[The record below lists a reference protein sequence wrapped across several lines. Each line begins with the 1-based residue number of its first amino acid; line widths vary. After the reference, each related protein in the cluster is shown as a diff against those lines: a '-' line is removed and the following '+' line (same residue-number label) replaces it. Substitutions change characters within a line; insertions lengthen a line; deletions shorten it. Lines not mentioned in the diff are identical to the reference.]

1 MSTNDSEFLAQ
12 QTTLHLLDEVRAGNE
27 VAVSLLYKRH
37 LARLQRWARGR
48 LPRGAR
54 EMMDTDDLVQ
64 QVLMKTLRHVDSFES
79 AQTGG
84 FQSYLRAG
92 VTNLIRDELRRR
104 QRQPHGDQTASS
116 VEAFGSSPLE
126 EFVGRE
132 KLDRYE
138 RGLSQLTESD
148 REIVVARLELGLSF
162 DEIAKELGKPSAD
175 AARMAVTR
183 AVTRLAEEVCPASTT
198 FPGQR
203 QLEFPV
209 TYPSSSIT

>member
-1 MSTNDSEFLAQ
+1 MTTNESQSLAQ

-27 VAVSLLYKRH
+27 AAVALLYQRH
-37 LARLQRWARGR
+37 LRRLQRWARGR

-54 EMMDTDDLVQ
+54 ELMDTDDLVQ
-64 QVLMKTLRHVDSFES
+64 QVLMKTLRHVDVFEPTR
-79 AQTGG
+79 TGG

-104 QRQPHGDQTASS
+104 QRQPPGHQTASG
-116 VEAFGSSPLE
+116 VEAFGPSPLE
-126 EFVGRE
+126 ELVGRE

-148 REIVVARLELGLSF
+148 REMVVARLELGLSYN
-162 DEIAKELGKPSAD
+162 EIARELGKPSAD

-183 AVTRLAEEVCPASTT
+183 AVTRLAEEVRGAKGPT
-198 FPGQR
+198 R
-203 QLEFPV
+203 
-209 TYPSSSIT
+209 

>member
-1 MSTNDSEFLAQ
+1 MSTSDSRSLAQ

-27 VAVSLLYKRH
+27 AAVSHLYKRH

-64 QVLMKTLRHVDSFES
+64 QVLMKTLRHVDSFEPT
-79 AQTGG
+79 QTGG

-92 VTNLIRDELRRR
+92 VTNLIRDELRRC
-104 QRQPHGDQTASS
+104 QRQPPGHQTASS
-116 VEAFGSSPLE
+116 VEAFGPSPLE
-126 EFVGRE
+126 ELVGRE

-138 RGLSQLTESD
+138 RGLSRLTESD
-148 REIVVARLELGLSF
+148 REIVIARLELGLSY
-162 DEIAKELGKPSAD
+162 DEIAEELGKPSAD

-183 AVTRLAEEVCPASTT
+183 AVTRLAEEVRGAKGRT
-198 FPGQR
+198 R
-203 QLEFPV
+203 
-209 TYPSSSIT
+209 

>member
-1 MSTNDSEFLAQ
+1 MSTNDNQSLAQ

-27 VAVSLLYKRH
+27 AAVSLLYKRH

-64 QVLMKTLRHVDSFES
+64 QVLMKTLRHVDSFEPT
-79 AQTGG
+79 QTGG

-104 QRQPHGDQTASS
+104 QRQPQGHQTASS
-116 VEAFGSSPLE
+116 VEAFGPSPLE
-126 EFVGRE
+126 ELVGRE

-138 RGLSQLTESD
+138 RGLSQLSESD
-148 REIVVARLELGLSF
+148 REIVVARLELGLSYN
-162 DEIAKELGKPSAD
+162 EIAKELGKPSAD

-183 AVTRLAEEVCPASTT
+183 AVTRLAEEVRSAKAPT
-198 FPGQR
+198 R
-203 QLEFPV
+203 
-209 TYPSSSIT
+209 

>member
-92 VTNLIRDELRRR
+92 VTNLIRDELLRR

-116 VEAFGSSPLE
+116 VEAFGPSPLE

-183 AVTRLAEEVCPASTT
+183 AVTRLAEEVRGAKGRT
-198 FPGQR
+198 R
-203 QLEFPV
+203 
-209 TYPSSSIT
+209 

>member
-1 MSTNDSEFLAQ
+1 MSTSDSRSLAQ

-27 VAVSLLYKRH
+27 AAVSHLYKRH

-64 QVLMKTLRHVDSFES
+64 QVLMKTLRHVDSFEPTR
-79 AQTGG
+79 TGG

-104 QRQPHGDQTASS
+104 QRQPPGHQTASS
-116 VEAFGSSPLE
+116 VEAFGPSPLE
-126 EFVGRE
+126 ELVGRE

-148 REIVVARLELGLSF
+148 REIVVARLELGLSY

-183 AVTRLAEEVCPASTT
+183 AVTRLAEEVRGAKGPLRS
-198 FPGQR
+198 
-203 QLEFPV
+203 
-209 TYPSSSIT
+209 

>member
-1 MSTNDSEFLAQ
+1 MSTSDSRSLAQ
-12 QTTLHLLDEVRAGNE
+12 QTTLRLLDEVRAGNE
-27 VAVSLLYKRH
+27 AAVSHLYKRH

-64 QVLMKTLRHVDSFES
+64 QVLMKTLRHVDSFEPT
-79 AQTGG
+79 QTGG

-92 VTNLIRDELRRR
+92 VTNLIRDELRRC
-104 QRQPHGDQTASS
+104 QRQPPGHQTASS
-116 VEAFGSSPLE
+116 VEAFGPSPLE
-126 EFVGRE
+126 ELVGRE

-148 REIVVARLELGLSF
+148 REIVVARLELGLSY

-183 AVTRLAEEVCPASTT
+183 AVTRLAEEVRGAKGPLRS
-198 FPGQR
+198 
-203 QLEFPV
+203 
-209 TYPSSSIT
+209 

>member
-1 MSTNDSEFLAQ
+1 MSTNDSESLAQ

-116 VEAFGSSPLE
+116 VEAFGPSLLE
-126 EFVGRE
+126 ELVGRE

-148 REIVVARLELGLSF
+148 REIVVARLELGLSY

-183 AVTRLAEEVCPASTT
+183 AVTRLAEEVRGAKGRT
-198 FPGQR
+198 R
-203 QLEFPV
+203 
-209 TYPSSSIT
+209 

>member
-1 MSTNDSEFLAQ
+1 MSTNDSQPLAQ

-27 VAVSLLYKRH
+27 AAVSLLYKRH

-54 EMMDTDDLVQ
+54 ELMDTDDLVQ
-64 QVLMKTLRHVDSFES
+64 QVLMKTLRHVDSFEPTH
-79 AQTGG
+79 TGG

-104 QRQPHGDQTASS
+104 QRQPHGRETASS
-116 VEAFGSSPLE
+116 VEAFGPSPLE
-126 EFVGRE
+126 ELVGRE

-138 RGLSQLTESD
+138 RGLSQLSGSD
-148 REIVVARLELGLSF
+148 REMVVARLELGLSYN
-162 DEIAKELGKPSAD
+162 EIAKELGKPSAD

-183 AVTRLAEEVCPASTT
+183 AVTRLAEEVRSAKAPTR
-198 FPGQR
+198 G
-203 QLEFPV
+203 
-209 TYPSSSIT
+209 